1 RPWDLDHFTTQE
13 ENQLGAQLNA
23 VISQL
28 NPEDTGSGLRRVK
41 EAAEPLRAM
50 ASRKG
55 IDYRFVVLNS
65 DVPNAFSHPGGYIY
79 ISRKLVDMIPEDE
92 GYLLEFVIG
101 HEMAHVELQHA
112 LACLRDPDIKPLT
125 ASIPWK
131 LYFLIIP
138 IGYPDKL
145 EQAADEWIY
154 HRM

>member
-1 RPWDLDHFTTQE
+1 
-13 ENQLGAQLNA
+13 
-23 VISQL
+23 
-28 NPEDTGSGLRRVK
+28 
-41 EAAEPLRAM
+41 
-50 ASRKG
+50 
-55 IDYRFVVLNS
+55 
-65 DVPNAFSHPGGYIY
+65 
-79 ISRKLVDMIPEDE
+79 MIPEDE

-154 HRM
+154 HRMKRLHRSDYECLKFLRMLDRYAKNHGFDSRRGKPQELLEEMRHAPEGARAVSPIDNHLRAHPPAYERLRHLNELSAAAGK